1 VCLIN
6 IVLASN
12 TEPFYPSANT
22 ESKSGPINFSSSKN
36 TLFSVKRKLNTKI
49 VWASL
54 FMFMLLIFPTSEVH
68 SVQAESNDSIRFTA
82 FHLFSPLNRT
92 YSSNSLTLNLTFGA
106 SIGLKYLFNY
116 DIDGKYKGSIPFVIN
131 NPTETH
137 VVYKA
142 TGFVKLPELPDGSHR
157 LSVYMVVIGYQSNK
171 NLAYTG
177 TVFFAIN
184 STPLNVWGIS
194 LENMTYTA
202 PDVPLNFTV
211 NENSCQL
218 TYSLDGKE
226 NVTIAGNTTLTGL
239 SNGTHNLIVYARDDF
254 GNIGSSKEVNFDIS
268 NLALTSPQ
276 SPETLPIGLYAIA
289 FTAIMVVVAGGILA
303 YSVRAKHA
311 AKRSTG

>member
-1 VCLIN
+1 VSLIN
-6 IVLASN
+6 IALASN
-12 TEPFYPSANT
+12 TEPSYPSSKT
-22 ESKSGPINFSSSKN
+22 ESKSGAIGLSSCKN
-36 TLFSVKRKLNTKI
+36 TLFSGRRKLNAKK

-54 FMFMLLIFPTSEVH
+54 FMLMLLIFLASEVH
-68 SVQAESNDSIRFTA
+68 SVKAESNDSIRFSA

-92 YSSNSLTLNLTFGA
+92 YSSNFLSINLTFGA

-116 DIDGKYKGSIPFVIN
+116 DVDGKYKGSIPFVIN

-157 LSVYMVVIGYQSNK
+157 LSVYMVVIGYQSK

-184 STPLNVWGIS
+184 STPLNILGIS
-194 LENMTYTA
+194 LENMTYTT
-202 PDVPLNFTV
+202 PDVPLNFTD

-226 NVTIAGNTTLTGL
+226 NVTIAGNTTLYGL
-239 SNGTHNLIVYARDDF
+239 SNGTHNLTVYAQDDF
-254 GNIGSSKEVNFDIS
+254 GNIIDSKEVIFEVSDIAS
-268 NLALTSPQ
+268 TAQ
-276 SPETLPIGLYAIA
+276 SSEQFPTGFFAVAFVAIA
-289 FTAIMVVVAGGILA
+289 VIILVVTFLFLA
-303 YSVRAKHA
+303 YRRHRK
-311 AKRSTG
+311 TIN